1 MNNYCGNKMDNLE
14 EMDKVLEEFNLPRLK
29 KEEIEIMK
37 NQIINTDIDAV
48 IKNFPKNKSP
58 GPDGLT
64 GDFYQTFQFS
74 SVQSLSRVRLF
85 ATP

>member
-1 MNNYCGNKMDNLE
+1 MDNLE
-14 EMDKVLEEFNLPRLK
+14 EMDRFLEKFSHPRLNQ
-29 KEEIEIMK
+29 EEIEIMNNPITSTETEAVNK
-37 NQIINTDIDAV
+37 NL
-48 IKNFPKNKSP
+48 PKNKSP